1 MSSEKSIV
9 KPRKSARSAAKQAA
23 AAAMTAEP
31 TSPTAKLPHATA
43 AANDASHPKAPRMGK
58 GSAMDTGIRDTDL
71 DLVSDDLYGKLK
83 DEVVMELLEGLRT
96 ELTPMYNEA
105 ISSQGGSSLTTS
117 SSTSSCGSEAG
128 SSSAAAEDLLWN
140 LRATPAM
147 MQSFSATV
155 RATQPSAVE
164 AW

>member
-31 TSPTAKLPHATA
+31 ASPTAKMPLATA
-43 AANDASHPKAPRMGK
+43 AAADASHPKPPRVAK
-58 GSAMDTGIRDTDL
+58 PAVATGIKDTDL
-71 DLVSDDLYGKLK
+71 DLVSDDLYGRLK

-96 ELTPMYNEA
+96 ELTPMYNES
-105 ISSQGGSSLTTS
+105 ISSQGGSSLSLS
-117 SSTSSCGSEAG
+117 SSASSCGSEAG
-128 SSSAAAEDLLWN
+128 SSSTAAEDLLWH

-147 MQSFSATV
+147 MRALSATV
-155 RATQPSAVE
+155 RAAQPSAVE
-164 AW
+164 AR